1 MSGLS
6 LDQIDLNI
14 LAVLQNEGRI
24 SKTDLADR
32 VNLSPSPCWVRLQ
45 RLEQEGFISGY
56 GAHIVLEK
64 LVNFSTILVEV
75 TLKSH
80 KLEDFNRFEDA
91 MKSYD
96 FVTDCYATGGGI
108 DYIIRMTVK
117 NIDEYQKLI
126 DGMLANDIGIDRYFT
141 YIVTKTIKSASDI
154 PLNNLLETLK

>member
-45 RLEQEGFISGY
+45 RLEQEGYISGY

-96 FVTDCYATGGGI
+96 FVTDCFATGGGI

-141 YIVTKTIKSASDI
+141 YIVTKTVKSSSEI
-154 PLNNLLETLK
+154 SLNNLLETLK